1 MTAPIPGRPH
11 RSTLNGWRPNHGDKA
26 RLVQASTS
34 GPSQASVGDVVT
46 VFRLLTPPTGFYN
59 DEPGCLLLVHW
70 GGSNYVDGT
79 PHAGTA
85 GVWEQVL
92 DEQLRTAC
100 GTKLDQLTREYRV
113 FLIAEAVRGLREE
126 EREAVLRSVKGDTNG
141 Q

>member
-1 MTAPIPGRPH
+1 
-11 RSTLNGWRPNHGDKA
+11 
-26 RLVQASTS
+26 
-34 GPSQASVGDVVT
+34 
-46 VFRLLTPPTGFYN
+46 
-59 DEPGCLLLVHW
+59 VHW